1 MFIVVD
7 TDAPSSPLS
16 WKRRTAP
23 LNPEPRRGG
32 GDTLAKALPALRTLR
47 ASCPAVGHG
56 GTGLRERNA
65 LQITAITRT
74 PLLPAWL
81 ALVLAGAC
89 LIAGWLREG
98 RR

>member
-1 MFIVVD
+1 MFMVID
-7 TDAPSSPLS
+7 TPSLPIP
-16 WKRRTAP
+16 WKKRTAP
-23 LNPEPRRGG
+23 LNPKPKQGG
-32 GDTLAKALPALRTLR
+32 GDALTGSLPALRTLR
-47 ASCPAVGHG
+47 ASCPAAGRGWMGV
-56 GTGLRERNA
+56 RERNA

>member
-1 MFIVVD
+1 MFMVID
-7 TDAPSSPLS
+7 TPSLPIP

-23 LNPEPRRGG
+23 LNPEPRQGG
-32 GDTLAKALPALRTLR
+32 GDALAEGVPALRTLCANR
-47 ASCPAVGHG
+47 PAAGRG
-56 GTGLRERNA
+56 WMGLRERNA